1 MPVVKLTVAYDG
13 TNYAGWQVQP
23 DRPTVQSVMERAVL
37 KLTGFPSQV
46 LSAGRTDSGVHAL
59 GQVASFYT
67 TANIP
72 GPNWR
77 PALQNHLPYDVVIRD
92 SEIAPDNFH
101 ATFSAIRKRYRYLIH
116 NGPVCLPFLRNY
128 VHHVRAPLSAEAMH
142 SAAQQL
148 VGKHDFR
155 SFETDWPNKATSV
168 RTIEE
173 ITIRRASDW
182 NLWTVDALQQP
193 PVDETGEFIHMDIVA
208 DGFLYNMVR
217 TIMGTLLHVGR
228 GAWPAERI
236 AQVLLA
242 QDRTV
247 AGNTAP
253 ASGLY
258 LVQVDYPVSM
268 SNDAG

>member
-1 MPVVKLTVAYDG
+1 MPVVKLTLAYDG

-23 DRPTVQSVMERAVL
+23 DRPTVQSVMEAAVL
-37 KLTGFPSQV
+37 KLTGVPSQV

-67 TANIP
+67 ASNIP

-77 PALQNHLPYDVVIRD
+77 PALQNHLPYDVVIRH

-128 VHHVRAPLSAEAMH
+128 VYHMRAPLDAEAMH
-142 SAAQQL
+142 RAAQCL
-148 VGKHDFR
+148 VGTHDFR

-168 RTIEE
+168 RTVEE
-173 ITIRRASDW
+173 ITFRRATVW
-182 NLWTVDALQQP
+182 NMWACDPPLQSSS
-193 PVDETGEFIHMDIVA
+193 EASGEFIFMDIVA

-217 TIMGTLLHVGR
+217 SIMGTLLHVGR

-236 AQVLLA
+236 ATVLESR
-242 QDRTV
+242 DRTV

-253 ASGLY
+253 ACGLY
-258 LVQVDYPVSM
+258 LVQVDYE
-268 SNDAG
+268 